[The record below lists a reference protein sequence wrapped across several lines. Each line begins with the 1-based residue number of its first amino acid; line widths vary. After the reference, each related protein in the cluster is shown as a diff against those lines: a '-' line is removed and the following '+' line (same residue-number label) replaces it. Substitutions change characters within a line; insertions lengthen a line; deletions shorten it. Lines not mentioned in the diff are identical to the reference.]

1 MLQLGLAS
9 RKADLHYKVVTEVE
23 SLEAGGEGGYSLE
36 PVVGEVNTDN
46 TVQGVEASDLA
57 DVVVM
62 EMEAGQPRGGLALVP
77 CHRGQYVVA
86 QVQGLEALEAEEV
99 GNRGQSVVRQ
109 NQGGQPNVMDPGGLL

>member
-1 MLQLGLAS
+1 M
-9 RKADLHYKVVTEVE
+9 
-23 SLEAGGEGGYSLE
+23 EAGGQGGYGLQ

-77 CHRGQYVVA
+77 CHRGQHVVA
-86 QVQGLEALEAEEV
+86 QVQGLKALEAEEV

-109 NQGGQPNVMDPGGLL
+109 NQRS